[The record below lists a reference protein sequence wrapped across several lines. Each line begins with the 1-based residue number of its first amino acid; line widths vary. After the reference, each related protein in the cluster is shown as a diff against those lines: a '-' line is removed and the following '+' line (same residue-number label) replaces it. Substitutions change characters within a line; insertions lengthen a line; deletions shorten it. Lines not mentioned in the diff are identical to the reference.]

1 MIVKGLNPIF
11 IYLFQNLNCLNF
23 LSLCSFYCQQQ
34 NEKLQQQQQHH
45 QSQRPALQH
54 GLLCFEC
61 KALVHHQKKFLQNL
75 QLQVFGNTLKLIV
88 VSCNFSLHNLQ
99 LQVFGT
105 TLKLTVVSCNFSL
118 FYVKRESMICNSPS
132 SPFPTIYVFSARK
145 KTNIRKDFTSHFVTR
160 SMAKEQRKMK
170 FIFSNL
176 SNSE

>member
-23 LSLCSFYCQQQ
+23 LSPFAVSIANSKTKSCSNSNSIINHSDQLCNMAYFVSSA
-34 NEKLQQQQQHH
+34 KLQ
-45 QSQRPALQH
+45 
-54 GLLCFEC
+54 CII
-61 KALVHHQKKFLQNL
+61 KKKFLQNL

-145 KTNIRKDFTSHFVTR
+145 KN
-160 SMAKEQRKMK
+160 
-170 FIFSNL
+170 
-176 SNSE
+176 

>member
-11 IYLFQNLNCLNF
+11 MYLFQNLNCLNF

-61 KALVHHQKKFLQNL
+61 KALVHHQKKFLQNP

-88 VSCNFSLHNLQ
+88 VSYNFSLHNLQ
-99 LQVFGT
+99 LWVFGT

-170 FIFSNL
+170 FIFSYFK
-176 SNSE
+176 